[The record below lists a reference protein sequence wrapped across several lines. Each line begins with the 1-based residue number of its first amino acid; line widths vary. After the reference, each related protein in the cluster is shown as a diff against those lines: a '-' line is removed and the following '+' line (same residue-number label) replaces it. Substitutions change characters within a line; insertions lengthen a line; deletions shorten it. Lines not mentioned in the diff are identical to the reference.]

1 MVLKWLS
8 LCLSTELVVKMK
20 ATYLRSYRT
29 QWDWEDFMENI
40 KYRLGK
46 IYRLYW
52 EDVYENYVWEN
63 DKRILLFAGK
73 VWDVLWGKWVR
84 AA

>member
-1 MVLKWLS
+1 MSKWSS
-8 LCLSTELVVKMK
+8 LCLSTELVVIIK
-20 ATYLRSYRT
+20 ATYLRSCRT

-40 KYRLGK
+40 KYGLEK

-52 EDVYENYVWEN
+52 EDVQENYVWEN
-63 DKRILLFAGK
+63 DKRILLFGGK
-73 VWDVLWGKWVR
+73 VWSVSWGKWVR